1 MHPGQLQENELK
13 PAYDMPYL
21 LMITG
26 GGNDGTVGNQPSLY
40 HNILNGNGV
49 EHIWHEVSDGGHD
62 ASSVQPHFYNYL
74 RFIFKTN

>member
-1 MHPGQLQENELK
+1 M
-13 PAYDMPYL
+13 M
-21 LMITG
+21 
-26 GGNDGTVGNQPSLY
+26 DGRKSAVIIL
-40 HNILNGNGV
+40 NILNGNGV

>member
-49 EHIWHEVSDGGHD
+49 EPVSYTHLDVYKRQFQR
-62 ASSVQPHFYNYL
+62 A
-74 RFIFKTN
+74 